1 MSQITFFF
9 GAGAECVYNMPL
21 GAQYT
26 LDTILSKRSKMY
38 DALEKFYESR
48 INESYSNKYR
58 KEVMFQSNSNAFFEI
73 VERALKRCKDF
84 KDNDDE
90 IHKLLEIYSKH
101 QKDTMTE
108 KQKFKEEA
116 SNLLESIYKYVYID
130 IDTDDGLNKRPID
143 CNVAIDK
150 YKNLINN
157 FSYYG
162 SIEKDFSS
170 IINPVNCGVYRF
182 WRLINY
188 FWSAY
193 FSIVIPVLKLDNDY
207 FKEIANDKYNKIL
220 DNLYSV
226 TDKVFSKDFFECH
239 KDKTEND
246 KNYYYILKKY
256 FSNSFA
262 ITTNYTPFVENY
274 WGEDCAY
281 LAGSLNLF
289 EIPEKLSIVEAED
302 IQKKDF
308 VFPFLAT
315 QAPVKPIVDAK
326 QIQEYSKSIEKLSE
340 SDCLVIIGYSIN
352 ENDNH
357 INAILR
363 DFIVKNKNKKIIYF
377 EYSKDDIDQVKI
389 HSNICQ
395 RLKLYTD
402 IHKDKIIVLHNNGNA
417 KDLCEK
423 LNDLIQS

>member
-1 MSQITFFF
+1 M
-9 GAGAECVYNMPL
+9 N
-21 GAQYT
+21 
-26 LDTILSKRSKMY
+26 
-38 DALEKFYESR
+38 
-48 INESYSNKYR
+48 
-58 KEVMFQSNSNAFFEI
+58 
-73 VERALKRCKDF
+73 
-84 KDNDDE
+84 
-90 IHKLLEIYSKH
+90 
-101 QKDTMTE
+101 
-108 KQKFKEEA
+108 
-116 SNLLESIYKYVYID
+116 
-130 IDTDDGLNKRPID
+130 PI
-143 CNVAIDK
+143 
-150 YKNLINN
+150 
-157 FSYYG
+157 
-162 SIEKDFSS
+162 
-170 IINPVNCGVYRF
+170 NCGTYRC

-220 DNLYSV
+220 ENLQSV
-226 TDKVFSKDFFECH
+226 TDKVFSKNFFECH

-246 KNYYYILKKY
+246 RNYYYTLKKY

-262 ITTNYTPFVENY
+262 ITSNYTPFVENY
-274 WGEDCAY
+274 WGKDCAY
-281 LAGSLNLF
+281 LAGSLKLF

-302 IQKKDF
+302 IQENDF

-340 SDCLVIIGYSIN
+340 SDCLVIIGYGIN

-377 EYSKDDIDQVKI
+377 EYSEDDIEYVRI
-389 HSNICQ
+389 HSNVCQ
-395 RLKLYTD
+395 RLKLCKD

-417 KDLCEK
+417 DDLCEK
-423 LNDLIQS
+423 LNNYI